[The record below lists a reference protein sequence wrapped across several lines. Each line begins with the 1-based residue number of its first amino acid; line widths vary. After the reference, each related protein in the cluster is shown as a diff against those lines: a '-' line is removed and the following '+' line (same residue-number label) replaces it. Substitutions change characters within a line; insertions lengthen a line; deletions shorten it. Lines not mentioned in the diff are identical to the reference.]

1 MEGMEKRKDRK
12 GKRSMF
18 ARVEK
23 DSPKAASQKAVPQKA
38 VPQKAA
44 PQKAAPQKAAPQKTA
59 QGNGSSLRYD
69 VYSFTPGQWIL
80 YLSEG
85 AAVGCFVVWL
95 CYHSLWGGPLAAVI
109 TFFFVRERRKTLLE
123 EQKRQLHYHFKDF
136 LSSLQIGLR
145 AGYSV
150 ENALRSARKDLEK
163 LYGKEDILV
172 QELTEM
178 IRQMGLQIPVE
189 SLFLDLGRR
198 SGIEDIQNFGEMLQ
212 VAKRT
217 GGNLSAVLQDTWK
230 TLCEKIDTRQ
240 EIDTVIAS
248 KRYEQNFMSLMPAGI
263 ILYLRFTFSGFMEK
277 LYGNALGILL
287 MTVCLAIYT
296 GAFVLGRRLVR
307 IEV

>member
-1 MEGMEKRKDRK
+1 MEERKRRK
-12 GKRSMF
+12 KSKGEREGNPGA
-18 ARVEK
+18 ARAK
-23 DSPKAASQKAVPQKA
+23 
-38 VPQKAA
+38 
-44 PQKAAPQKAAPQKTA
+44 
-59 QGNGSSLRYD
+59 GSSLQYD
-69 VYSFTPGQWIL
+69 VYSFTPGQWLL

-85 AAVGCFVVWL
+85 AAVGCFVVWI
-95 CYHSLWGGPLAAVI
+95 CYHTLWGWPLAAVI
-109 TFFFVRERRKTLLE
+109 AFFFVRERRKTLLE
-123 EQKRQLHYHFKDF
+123 EKRRLLHYHFKEF
-136 LSSLQIGLR
+136 LSSLQMGLR

-163 LYGKEDILV
+163 LYGREDILV

-178 IRQMGLQIPVE
+178 IRRMGLQIPVE
-189 SLFLDLGRR
+189 SLFLELGRR

-230 TLCEKIDTRQ
+230 TLCEKIDTKQ

-263 ILYLRFTFSGFMEK
+263 ILYLRFTFSGFMER